1 MDERSGKPAGAR
13 STAGPETSGPGC
25 HPLQEINMSTTKS
38 KFRNGAIA
46 IAITAGLAT
55 AFVAVAH
62 PGFGDGPGSGYG
74 PGMMGRGGPGMMMG
88 GGPGMMM
95 GRGHGPMFASNATDI
110 AKFQQDRLGELKS
123 QLGITAE
130 QQPAWDAFAARA
142 AEQART
148 MQALRNDTS
157 SATTPERMQQ
167 RQKAMTS
174 MSEFFTRLYE
184 ALTPK
189 QRELFD
195 RSHGPMYRRG

>member
-1 MDERSGKPAGAR
+1 
-13 STAGPETSGPGC
+13 
-25 HPLQEINMSTTKS
+25 MSTLKT

-46 IAITAGLAT
+46 VAIAAGLAT

-62 PGFGDGPGSGYG
+62 PGFGGYGPGYGPGMMGPGYG

-95 GRGHGPMFASNATDI
+95 GWGHGRMFAGNDTDI
-110 AKFQQDRLGELKS
+110 ARFQQERLGELKS

-130 QQPAWDAFAARA
+130 QQPAWDAFAAKA
-142 AEQART
+142 AEQAKT

-157 SATTPERMQQ
+157 TATMPERMQQ
-167 RQKAMTS
+167 RQQAMGS
-174 MSEFFTRLYE
+174 MSESFTKLYE
-184 ALTPK
+184 VLTPK

-195 RSHGPMYRRG
+195 QSHGPMYRRG

>member
-1 MDERSGKPAGAR
+1 
-13 STAGPETSGPGC
+13 
-25 HPLQEINMSTTKS
+25 MSTTKS

-46 IAITAGLAT
+46 VAITAGLAT

-62 PGFGDGPGSGYG
+62 PGFGGHGPGYGYG
-74 PGMMGRGGPGMMMG
+74 PGMMGGGGPGMMMG

-95 GRGHGPMFASNATDI
+95 GWGHGRMFAGNDTGI

-130 QQPAWDAFAARA
+130 QQPAWDAFAAQA
-142 AEQART
+142 AEQAKT
-148 MQALRNDTS
+148 MRALRNDTGT
-157 SATTPERMQQ
+157 ATMPERMQQ
-167 RQKAMTS
+167 RQKAMAS
-174 MSEFFTRLYE
+174 MSESFTRLYE

>member
-1 MDERSGKPAGAR
+1 
-13 STAGPETSGPGC
+13 
-25 HPLQEINMSTTKS
+25 MSTTK
-38 KFRNGAIA
+38 FRKGAIA

-62 PGFGDGPGSGYG
+62 PGFGGHGPGYG

-95 GRGHGPMFASNATDI
+95 GWGHGRMFASTDTDI
-110 AKFQQDRLGELKS
+110 ARFQLDRLGELKS

-142 AEQART
+142 AEQAKT
-148 MQALRNDTS
+148 MQALRNDTG
-157 SATTPERMQQ
+157 ATQPERMQQ

-174 MSEFFTRLYE
+174 MSESLTRLYE

>member
-1 MDERSGKPAGAR
+1 
-13 STAGPETSGPGC
+13 
-25 HPLQEINMSTTKS
+25 MSTLKT

-46 IAITAGLAT
+46 VAIAAGLAT

-62 PGFGDGPGSGYG
+62 PGFGYGPGSGYG

-95 GRGHGPMFASNATDI
+95 GWGHGRMFASNATDI
-110 AKFQQDRLGELKS
+110 ARFQQEQLGELKS

-142 AEQART
+142 ADQAKT

-157 SATTPERMQQ
+157 TTTMPERMQQ
-167 RQKAMTS
+167 RQKAMAT
-174 MSEFFTRLYE
+174 MSESFTKLYE
-184 ALTPK
+184 VLTPK

-195 RSHGPMYRRG
+195 QSHGPMYRRG

>member
-1 MDERSGKPAGAR
+1 
-13 STAGPETSGPGC
+13 
-25 HPLQEINMSTTKS
+25 MSTLKT
-38 KFRNGAIA
+38 KFRNGAIGLA
-46 IAITAGLAT
+46 IAAGLAT

-62 PGFGDGPGSGYG
+62 PGLGYGPGYG

-95 GRGHGPMFASNATDI
+95 GRGHGGMFASNDTGI
-110 AKFQQDRLGELKS
+110 AKFQQEQLGQLKS

-142 AEQART
+142 AEQAKT

-157 SATTPERMQQ
+157 TTTMPERMQQ
-167 RQKAMTS
+167 RQKAMATMGES
-174 MSEFFTRLYE
+174 FTKLYE
-184 ALTPK
+184 VLTLK

-195 RSHGPMYRRG
+195 QSHGPMYRRG

>member
-1 MDERSGKPAGAR
+1 
-13 STAGPETSGPGC
+13 
-25 HPLQEINMSTTKS
+25 MSTTK
-38 KFRNGAIA
+38 FRKGAIGIA
-46 IAITAGLAT
+46 IAAGLAT

-62 PGFGDGPGSGYG
+62 PGFGYGPGSGYG

-88 GGPGMMM
+88 GGGPGMMGGGPGMMM
-95 GRGHGPMFASNATDI
+95 GWGHGRMFASNDTDI

-142 AEQART
+142 AEQPRT

-157 SATTPERMQQ
+157 AATTPERMQQ
-167 RQKAMTS
+167 RQKAMAS
-174 MSEFFTRLYE
+174 MSESFTRLYE

-189 QRELFD
+189 QREVFD
-195 RSHGPMYRRG
+195 RSHGPMQRRG